1 MSLMRGYG
9 ENLPLDRWLNDRIF
23 LNHMSEFE
31 KEGTLGA
38 SRKDVVDGI
47 KKALNLDCEMIVA
60 IGEAATKFKADI
72 HDL

>member
-1 MSLMRGYG
+1 
-9 ENLPLDRWLNDRIF
+9 
-23 LNHMSEFE
+23 MSEFE

-38 SRKDVVDGI
+38 NKKDVQDGI

-60 IGEAATKFKADI
+60 IGEAATKFKSVI